1 MSAVESQSC
10 ELLIRNGF
18 VITMDPERRVFA
30 QGAVAVD
37 GGAIVAVGRDA
48 EVAAAFRPSR
58 VLDVG
63 GAPVHPGFF
72 DCHAHVT
79 LHTTRGA
86 FPDSPSEAE
95 YMGYYTRWMNAME
108 AEDEYASALLAYL
121 EMLRN
126 GITFFLEP
134 GTVFE
139 PDAAVEAANRIGIR
153 GSVTDPYIWDLGS
166 SLAVHVLPRAPADLK
181 RALRLLGEQLSR
193 NSDPDALVRGH
204 VNVYGVA
211 SASDE
216 LEREAKACADGA
228 GVVLTQ
234 HQNFDPEDVSADD
247 ARWGKH
253 ALTHMHDIGCL
264 GPNCVFAHM
273 NFVRDDEVAPLVD
286 SGTAIAWNPGNYL
299 NYGIGSAVRTRV
311 PELYR
316 AGVPI
321 GPGSDVAK
329 VWAFGEQGF
338 LGYLLAREK
347 EDYLS
352 PEEVL
357 EMSTISAA
365 RALGV
370 ADRVGSL
377 EPGKR
382 ADIVIRTRDVTEAH
396 PALDVVRNLVLID
409 RTKSVDTVL
418 VDGRTVVEHGRAL
431 LIENEEVYD
440 VAERSARGIVD
451 RVGLEPGTS
460 WPVIA

>member
-1 MSAVESQSC
+1 MSAEPRSC
-10 ELLIRNGF
+10 ELLIRNGY
-18 VITMDPERRVFA
+18 VVTMDAERRVFA
-30 QGAVAVD
+30 RGAVAVD
-37 GGAIVAVGRDA
+37 GGEIVAVGRDA
-48 EVAAAFRPSR
+48 DLAESLRPGR
-58 VLDVG
+58 VLDAR

-95 YMGYYTRWMNAME
+95 YMAYYTRWMNAME

-126 GITFFLEP
+126 GITYFLEP

-139 PDAAVEAANRIGIR
+139 PDAAVEAARRIGIR
-153 GSVTDPYIWDLGS
+153 GSVTDPYIWDIPS
-166 SLAVHVLPRAPADLK
+166 APAVHELPRAPADRK
-181 RALRLLGEQLSR
+181 RALDLLGGQLAR
-193 NSDPDALVRGH
+193 NADPDALVRGH

-216 LEREAKACADGA
+216 LEREAKACADEA

-234 HQNFDPEDVSADD
+234 HQNFDPEDTGVDD

-273 NFVRDDEVAPLVD
+273 NFVRDDEVAPLID

-299 NYGIGSAVRTRV
+299 NYGIGSVVKTRV
-311 PELYR
+311 PELFR
-316 AGVPI
+316 AGVPV

-382 ADIVIRTRDVTEAH
+382 ADIVIRTHDVTEAH
-396 PALDVVRNLVLID
+396 PALDPIRNLVLVD

-418 VDGRTVVEHGRAL
+418 VDGRVVVERGRATL
-431 LIENEEVYD
+431 VENEEVFD
-440 VAERSARGIVD
+440 LAERSARGIGG
-451 RVGLEPGTS
+451 RLGLTPGTS
-460 WPVIA
+460 WPVVD

>member
-1 MSAVESQSC
+1 
-10 ELLIRNGF
+10 
-18 VITMDPERRVFA
+18 
-30 QGAVAVD
+30 
-37 GGAIVAVGRDA
+37 
-48 EVAAAFRPSR
+48 VAAAFRPQR
-58 VLDVG
+58 VLDAA
-63 GAPVHPGFF
+63 GAPVHPGFL

-95 YMGYYTRWMNAME
+95 YMTYYTRWMNALE

-126 GITFFLEP
+126 GITCFLEP

-139 PDAAVEAANRIGIR
+139 PAAAAEAAERIGIR
-153 GSVTDPYIWDLGS
+153 GSVTDPYIWDLDS
-166 SLAVHVLPRAPADLK
+166 SPGIHELTRAPVNRE
-181 RALRLLGEQLSR
+181 RALRLLGHQLSR
-193 NSDPDALVRGH
+193 NADPEALVRGH
-204 VNVYGVA
+204 VNVYGIA

-216 LEREAKACADGA
+216 LEREAKACADEA

-234 HQNFDPEDVSADD
+234 HQNFDPEDVQADD

-253 ALTHMHDIGCL
+253 ALRHMSEIGCL

-273 NFVRDDEVAPLVD
+273 NFVRDDEVGPLVD

-299 NYGIGSAVRTRV
+299 NYGIGSIVRTRV

-316 AGVPI
+316 LGVPV
-321 GPGSDVAK
+321 GPASDVAK

-347 EDYLS
+347 QDYLS

-357 EMSTISAA
+357 EMATVSAA
-365 RALGV
+365 QALGL

-382 ADIVIRTRDVTEAH
+382 ADVVIRTHDVSEAH
-396 PALDVVRNLVLID
+396 PALDVIRNLVLVD
-409 RTKSVDTVL
+409 RSKSVDTVL
-418 VDGRTVVEHGRAL
+418 VDGRVVVEHGRAL
-431 LIENEEVYD
+431 LVENEEVYEL
-440 VAERSARGIVD
+440 AERSARRMAD
-451 RVGLEPGTS
+451 RLELRPGTT
-460 WPVIA
+460 WPLLQ